1 MLSQRDIVLLSFP
14 FSDLKSSKV
23 RPALVL
29 SNNEYNKKFEDF
41 IAVPLT
47 TNLKSREYSLV
58 LSNKDLERGK
68 LIVESSIKVDR
79 IFSVSKKLVRMNIG
93 RANKDVYDRIRK
105 VILEIIK

>member
-1 MLSQRDIVLLSFP
+1 VVLQRDIVLLSFP

-29 SNNEYNKKFEDF
+29 SNNKYNSKFEDF

-47 TNLKSREYSLV
+47 TNLKSRGYSIL
-58 LSNKDLERGK
+58 LSNKDLESGK

-79 IFSVSKKLVRMNIG
+79 IFSV
-93 RANKDVYDRIRK
+93 NKDLIRMTIGK
-105 VILEIIK
+105 INTDVHNKIKKIIAELVA

>member
-1 MLSQRDIVLLSFP
+1 MVLQRDIVLLSFL

-29 SNNEYNKKFEDF
+29 SNNKYNSKFDDF

-47 TNLKSREYSLV
+47 TNLKSRGYSVL
-58 LSNKDLERGK
+58 LSNKDLESGK

-79 IFSVSKKLVRMNIG
+79 IFSV
-93 RANKDVYDRIRK
+93 NKDLDPYDIGK
-105 VILEIIK
+105 INTDVHNKIKKIIAELVT